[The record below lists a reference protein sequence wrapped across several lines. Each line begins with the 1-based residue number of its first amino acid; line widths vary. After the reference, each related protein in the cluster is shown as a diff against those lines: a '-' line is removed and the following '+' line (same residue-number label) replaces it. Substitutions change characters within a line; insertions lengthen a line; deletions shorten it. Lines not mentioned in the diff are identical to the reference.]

1 MKTVRSGHY
10 STTIKIGYNNN
21 IIVDV
26 VKIVGNPSET
36 RWRLT
41 FNETLVNNKK
51 DYYFSCKADAVKRAY
66 ELAQDKLL
74 TSMFQCLN
82 ASFPEFKNSNGN

>member
-26 VKIVGNPSET
+26 VKIVA
-36 RWRLT
+36 T
-41 FNETLVNNKK
+41 FSPIDRYISPEIRDPNKGPK
-51 DYYFSCKADAVKRAY
+51 IR
-66 ELAQDKLL
+66 
-74 TSMFQCLN
+74 
-82 ASFPEFKNSNGN
+82 NSINI